1 MCEYVLKLEIIM
13 KKQNVEI
20 RNYNG
25 KRYAFPA
32 ITPNI
37 LGVVSRRLYSMAYG
51 NFNPVYCRYQRNT
64 YLVHSE
70 AGDISDHFRADSSYL
85 ETLFIDLS
93 KPCAFSI

>member
-1 MCEYVLKLEIIM
+1 M
-13 KKQNVEI
+13 KKQNIEV

-32 ITPNI
+32 VTPEI
-37 LGVVSRRLYSMAYG
+37 LGVVSRRIYSMSCG
-51 NFNPVYCRYQRNT
+51 NFNPVYCRYQRKT

-70 AGDISDHFRADSSYL
+70 AGDISDPFRSDSSYL
-85 ETLFIDLS
+85 KTLFIDLS

>member
-1 MCEYVLKLEIIM
+1 M
-13 KKQNVEI
+13 KKQNIQV

-32 ITPNI
+32 VAPEI
-37 LGVVSRRLYSMAYG
+37 LEIISRRVYAMACG
-51 NFNPVYCRYQRNT
+51 NFNPIYCRYNRKT

-70 AGDISDHFRADSSYL
+70 AGDISDPFRADVSYL
-85 ETLFIDLS
+85 ETLFIDIS

>member
-1 MCEYVLKLEIIM
+1 M
-13 KKQNVEI
+13 KKQNIQV

-32 ITPNI
+32 VAPEI
-37 LGVVSRRLYSMAYG
+37 LETIGRRVYAMACG
-51 NFNPVYCRYQRNT
+51 NFNPIYCRYNRKT

-70 AGDISDHFRADSSYL
+70 AGDISDPFRANASYL
-85 ETLFIDLS
+85 ETLFIDIS

>member
-1 MCEYVLKLEIIM
+1 MT
-13 KKQNVEI
+13 KQNIEV

-32 ITPNI
+32 IAPEI
-37 LGVVSRRLYSMAYG
+37 LGVVSRCLYARACG

-70 AGDISDHFRADSSYL
+70 AGDISDPFRADSSYL
-85 ETLFIDLS
+85 DTLFIDLS